1 VKLGH
6 VAIDTTKMAA
16 NASKH
21 KAMSYRRMAE
31 AESKLQQQVDRLL
44 AEAERIDAQKDAQYG
59 MSSHT
64 RKRGF
69 LTDGARKRAG
79 RRTPGED
86 HLAAEKIEG
95 HGASTLLALG

>member
-1 VKLGH
+1 MRDCLPEGH
-6 VAIDTTKMAA
+6 RLQVQGHERWA
-16 NASKH
+16 H
-21 KAMSYRRMAE
+21 GR